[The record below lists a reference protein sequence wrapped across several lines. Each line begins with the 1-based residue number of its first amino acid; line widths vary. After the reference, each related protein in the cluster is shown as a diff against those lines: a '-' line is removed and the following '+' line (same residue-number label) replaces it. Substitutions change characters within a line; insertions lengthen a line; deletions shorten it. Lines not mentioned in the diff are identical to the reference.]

1 MTMDV
6 STQIRTTISLFA
18 PYGFIKLIHKSNG
31 EISSIHDNVVK
42 QLDRMDAMLR
52 GLSNTVDRE
61 LQLRTNN
68 KGTQQNTLLDTL
80 LDIRKNIVGVTK
92 VEHDALQNVV
102 GRGIGHNVINAINL
116 NQSTLSSYEESS
128 VNVVLNKNADSHLVF
143 IKRQLNMWRDDLN
156 GIEINTLG
164 NELNGHMEAITR
176 DLVRY
181 VDVIDDVS
189 GDTKSRGV
197 VDKLMDQ
204 LHEMITALN
213 RVNEDIEIMW
223 DELIAISTLIDG
235 YQVSSE
241 QVLKELSH
249 VE

>member
-31 EISSIHDNVVK
+31 EISAIHDDVMK

-52 GLSNTVDRE
+52 DLSNTVDRE
-61 LQLRTNN
+61 IQLRTNN

-80 LDIRKNIVGVTK
+80 LDMRKNVVSVTK
-92 VEHDALQNVV
+92 AEHDALQNVV
-102 GRGIGHNVINAINL
+102 GRGIGHNVINAIHLSQSAL
-116 NQSTLSSYEESS
+116 NSYEESS
-128 VNVVLNKNADSHLVF
+128 VNIVLNKNADTHLVF
-143 IKRQLNMWRDDLN
+143 IKGQLNMWRDDL
-156 GIEINTLG
+156 GDIEINTLES
-164 NELNGHMEAITR
+164 ELNGRMEAITR

-181 VDVIDDVS
+181 VDVIDEVS
-189 GDTKSRGV
+189 SDTKSRGIA
-197 VDKLMDQ
+197 DKLMDQ
-204 LHEMITALN
+204 LHEMITTLN
-213 RVNEDIEIMW
+213 RVNEDVEVLW